1 MSSYI
6 SDRVKEASSHQG
18 LIVAVAAAAVLFGG
32 LSLTKVVLYGAL
44 VWGVW
49 SMMKRDQIMAEL
61 ETEVKLLKK
70 ELQDQAKIHDRLDVA
85 IEKLTDVSN
94 SIHRMLAVHEEK
106 IARQEEAIFEAEQ
119 KIEVRRSELLIKI
132 DELHSRV
139 TTNTKE
145 IMTAAAAQHQQQ
157 NKEIQKMR
165 DELISR
171 VGVLEKWRHVLIGG
185 SIVIG
190 FMLHKFVNFGS

>member
-1 MSSYI
+1 
-6 SDRVKEASSHQG
+6 
-18 LIVAVAAAAVLFGG
+18 
-32 LSLTKVVLYGAL
+32 
-44 VWGVW
+44 
-49 SMMKRDQIMAEL
+49 MAEL

-70 ELQDQAKIHDRLDVA
+70 EIYDQQKIHDRIDVA

-106 IARQEEAIFEAEQ
+106 ISRQEESIEDAE
-119 KIEVRRSELLIKI
+119 KSLEIRRTEISFKI
-132 DELHSRV
+132 DELHSRI

-145 IMTAAAAQHQQQ
+145 IMAVASAQHIEQ
-157 NKEIQKMR
+157 NKEIQKIK
-165 DELISR
+165 DELVAR

-190 FMLHKFVNFGS
+190 FILHKFINFST

>member
-1 MSSYI
+1 
-6 SDRVKEASSHQG
+6 
-18 LIVAVAAAAVLFGG
+18 
-32 LSLTKVVLYGAL
+32 
-44 VWGVW
+44 
-49 SMMKRDQIMAEL
+49 MAEL

-70 ELQDQAKIHDRLDVA
+70 ELHDQKKIHDRLDIA

-106 IARQEEAIFEAEQ
+106 IARQEVAIFSAEEQ
-119 KIEVRRSELLIKI
+119 IEIRRYELATKI
-132 DELHSRV
+132 DELHSRI

-145 IMTAAAAQHQQQ
+145 IMTAAATNTAAQ

-171 VGVLEKWRHVLIGG
+171 MGVLEKWRHVLIGG
-185 SIVIG
+185 SIVVG
-190 FMLHKFVNFGS
+190 FMVHKFIDFGS

>member
-1 MSSYI
+1 MVYVEE
-6 SDRVKEASSHQG
+6 R
-18 LIVAVAAAAVLFGG
+18 L
-32 LSLTKVVLYGAL
+32 
-44 VWGVW
+44 
-49 SMMKRDQIMAEL
+49 IMAEL

-119 KIEVRRSELLIKI
+119 KIEVRRNELLVKI

-145 IMTAAAAQHQQQ
+145 IMTAAAAQHEKQ

-171 VGVLEKWRHVLIGG
+171 VGVLEKWRHVLIGS
-185 SIVIG
+185 SIVVG
-190 FMLHKFVNFGS
+190 FMLHKFVDFSSL

>member
-1 MSSYI
+1 
-6 SDRVKEASSHQG
+6 
-18 LIVAVAAAAVLFGG
+18 
-32 LSLTKVVLYGAL
+32 
-44 VWGVW
+44 
-49 SMMKRDQIMAEL
+49 MAEL
-61 ETEVKLLKK
+61 GTEVELLKK

-119 KIEVRRSELLIKI
+119 QIEVRRSELLVKI
-132 DELHSRV
+132 DDIHSRI
-139 TTNTKE
+139 TTNTKD
-145 IMTAAAAQHQQQ
+145 IMTMATQQHESQ
-157 NKEIQKMR
+157 NKEIQKIK
-165 DELISR
+165 DELIQR

-190 FMLHKFVNFGS
+190 FMLHKFIDLGS

>member
-1 MSSYI
+1 
-6 SDRVKEASSHQG
+6 
-18 LIVAVAAAAVLFGG
+18 
-32 LSLTKVVLYGAL
+32 
-44 VWGVW
+44 
-49 SMMKRDQIMAEL
+49 MAEL

-70 ELQDQAKIHDRLDVA
+70 ELQDQAKIHVRLDVA

-145 IMTAAAAQHQQQ
+145 IMTAASAQHEAQ
-157 NKEIQKMR
+157 NKEIQKIR
-165 DELISR
+165 DDINTR

-190 FMLHKFVNFGS
+190 FLLHKFLDVST

>member
-1 MSSYI
+1 MVYVEE
-6 SDRVKEASSHQG
+6 R
-18 LIVAVAAAAVLFGG
+18 L
-32 LSLTKVVLYGAL
+32 
-44 VWGVW
+44 
-49 SMMKRDQIMAEL
+49 IMAEL

-106 IARQEEAIFEAEQ
+106 IARQEEAIFQAEEQ
-119 KIEVRRSELLIKI
+119 IEVRRSELSKRL
-132 DELHSRV
+132 DELHSRI

-145 IMTAAAAQHQQQ
+145 IMTAAASQHQQQ
-157 NKEIQKMR
+157 NREIQKIK

-190 FMLHKFVNFGS
+190 FMLHKFINFGS